1 MRSTDRQ
8 TGRLIVRPIDFTMG
22 KGKRKRA
29 AANPAAFLAWKDV
42 TPADPLSLLV
52 GSDEGG
58 FMSLEEI
65 DGDVFVS
72 SIPDV
77 GTAAAVAHDDAT
89 HVDGEGHGDE
99 LEEDTGEE
107 SEDEEATDAVLTEEE
122 VEVEVEVEND
132 DEVHEGIEALDMSAW
147 ADLRLHPLLQKGLS
161 ALKFSEPTPIQRA
174 CIPAAA
180 FQGKVIGSG

>member
-1 MRSTDRQ
+1 
-8 TGRLIVRPIDFTMG
+8 MG

-29 AANPAAFLAWKDV
+29 AAIPAASLAWKDV
-42 TPADPLSLLV
+42 TPVDPLSLLV

-77 GTAAAVAHDDAT
+77 GTATALAHDDAT

-107 SEDEEATDAVLTEEE
+107 SEEEATDAVPTEE
-122 VEVEVEVEND
+122 VEVEDD

-180 FQGKVIGSG
+180 FQGKVIGSGEVILVCQVLCFKRILFPAHSNITKS

>member
-1 MRSTDRQ
+1 
-8 TGRLIVRPIDFTMG
+8 MG

-29 AANPAAFLAWKDV
+29 GANPAAFLAWKDV

-77 GTAAAVAHDDAT
+77 GTAAALAPDDAT
-89 HVDGEGHGDE
+89 PGDE
-99 LEEDTGEE
+99 LDEETGEE
-107 SEDEEATDAVLTEEE
+107 SEEEATEAVPTEEEE
-122 VEVEVEVEND
+122 VEVRVENK
-132 DEVHEGIEALDMSAW
+132 
-147 ADLRLHPLLQKGLS
+147 LRVRS
-161 ALKFSEPTPIQRA
+161 R
-174 CIPAAA
+174 
-180 FQGKVIGSG
+180 V

>member
-1 MRSTDRQ
+1 MLLCAEHTQ
-8 TGRLIVRPIDFTMG
+8 TGRLIDQSLTMGKGKG

-29 AANPAAFLAWKDV
+29 AAIPAASLSWKDV
-42 TPADPLSLLV
+42 TPVDPLSLLV

-77 GTAAAVAHDDAT
+77 GTAAAIAHDNVT
-89 HVDGEGHGDE
+89 HEDGEGHGDE

-107 SEDEEATDAVLTEEE
+107 SEEEATDDVPTKE
-122 VEVEVEVEND
+122 VEVED
-132 DEVHEGIEALDMSAW
+132 DEEDDEGIEEFDMSAW